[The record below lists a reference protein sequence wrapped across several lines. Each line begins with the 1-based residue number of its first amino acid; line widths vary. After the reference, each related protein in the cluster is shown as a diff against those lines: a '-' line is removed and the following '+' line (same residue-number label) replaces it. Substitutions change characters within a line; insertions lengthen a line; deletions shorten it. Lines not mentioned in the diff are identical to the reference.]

1 MMAKQPE
8 PAAHDP
14 THLGNAESGQL
25 RAFIER
31 IERMNEE
38 IKALS
43 DDRKDI
49 FSEAKG
55 AGLDA
60 KQRRRAIKFRGMD
73 REKWEAEEQI
83 LDVYLGALGLL

>member
-1 MMAKQPE
+1 MIKQPE
-8 PAAHDP
+8 TAAHDP

-31 IERMNEE
+31 VERMNDE

-49 FSEAKG
+49 FAEAEG
-55 AGLDA
+55 AGFDT
-60 KQRRRAIKFRGMD
+60 KQMRRAIKIRAMN

-83 LDVYLGALGLL
+83 LDLYLSSLGML

>member
-8 PAAHDP
+8 AEHDSM
-14 THLGNAESGQL
+14 HLGNAEVGQL

-31 IERMNEE
+31 VEKMNEE

-55 AGLDA
+55 VGFDT
-60 KQRRRAIKFRGMD
+60 KQMRRAIKIRAMD
-73 REKWEAEEQI
+73 RAKWEAEEQI
-83 LDVYLGALGLL
+83 LDLYLSTLGML

>member
-1 MMAKQPE
+1 MPKQE
-8 PAAHDP
+8 PAAQHDP

-31 IERMNEE
+31 VEQMNEE

-49 FSEAKG
+49 FAEAKG
-55 AGLDA
+55 VGFDI
-60 KQRRRAIKFRGMD
+60 KQMRRVIKIRAQD
-73 REKWEAEEQI
+73 RDKWMEEEQV
-83 LDVYLGALGLL
+83 LDLYLSSLGLL

>member
-1 MMAKQPE
+1 MPKQE
-8 PAAHDP
+8 SVAHDP

-31 IERMNEE
+31 VERMNEE

-49 FSEAKG
+49 FAEAKG
-55 AGLDA
+55 HGFDV
-60 KQRRRAIKFRGMD
+60 KQMRRVIKIRAQD
-73 REKWEAEEQI
+73 REKWEEEEQI
-83 LDVYLGALGLL
+83 LDLYLSALGLL